1 MKIKMEG
8 ILKMIGTMIC
18 SGCVLIL
25 TAGNSVCSAQSDS
38 SHVLENLS
46 LKELL
51 SIKVTTVS
59 KASEELEMAAAT
71 IVVVTKAQIKIRG
84 YQSLLDV
91 LYDLPDIKID
101 DKVYSGIRSSF
112 TVRGVQG
119 QDKFI
124 ILLDG
129 VRISSPID
137 EALPIMENYPV
148 NLVEQIEIVYGP
160 ASALYGANAVSG
172 VINIITQK
180 SAKDEISV
188 EGSSLNGNYG
198 YTNNQLMITKKLSD
212 EVSMIISGQYYFDKQ
227 PDLNKTFNNDP
238 QTNSSS
244 YESGTINTVF
254 GPVTPIAPVSA
265 NFEAP
270 MSAYNIYAA
279 IHSSDFTLSYF
290 RNSTT
295 TPSAYGSN
303 VNNALY
309 NKEAAIK
316 QGIDVVNAS
325 YKKSFGQLNT
335 VSSLTASNFVLD
347 PKSNYRNLYTGFE
360 PAYKYESS
368 TSIKGEEQLNFEISP
383 RINLTGGISYELFS
397 VVPYSGDLQDPVNP
411 NAAIQSSYLGTKNYY
426 SPNGIPAHFFF
437 LRYSN
442 TGSFLQAQYS
452 PVKKLIFSLGAR
464 YDYNT
469 RYGNTLNPRISGV
482 YKPFNKTTIKVMF
495 GSAYLAPSVSSSYA
509 QWGSFVTADSGK
521 TYSSYFLHLP
531 NPNLKPITSRTYE
544 LSIKQYFTNNLSLTV
559 EGYYTALDNLLGFAD
574 DNATTHLYNN
584 QFFSIPVDYIEVYVN
599 QGRQENY
606 GGSIQLNWKTTVSK
620 VKLNSFASVSYTDGI
635 IQSALRE
642 EDELTPDAKVDF
654 ISKFIVH
661 AGIECSLGKFTIAP
675 RAIFM
680 TEQSINGIADT
691 VNGLLQRQS
700 IPGYTLLNISARY
713 NISRQFSFFA
723 NASNVLNVHYRS
735 VGFLMDLKKPDS
747 DLFYG
752 QPEDLLR
759 IMAGVNFKF

>member
-1 MKIKMEG
+1 MER
-8 ILKMIGTMIC
+8 ILKMIGTIIC
-18 SGCVLIL
+18 IACVLIL
-25 TAGNSVCSAQSDS
+25 TAGNTVCSAQSDS
-38 SHVLENLS
+38 LHALENLS

-71 IVVVTKAQIKIRG
+71 VALVTKAQIRIRG

-101 DKVYSGIRSSF
+101 DKVYSGIRNSF

-180 SAKDEISV
+180 NANDEIFV
-188 EGSSLNGNYG
+188 EGSTLNGNYG
-198 YTNNQLMITKKLSD
+198 YTNNQLMITKKLTD
-212 EVSMIISGQYYFDKQ
+212 QVSLIVSGQYYYDKQ
-227 PDLNKTFNNDP
+227 PDLNKTFKNDQ

-244 YESGTINTVF
+244 YQSGTINTVF
-254 GPVTPIAPVSA
+254 GPFTPVAPISSA
-265 NFEAP
+265 FEAP
-270 MSAYNIYAA
+270 MSAYNFYAA
-279 IHSSDFTLSYF
+279 IHSSDFSLSYF

-295 TPSAYGSN
+295 TPSALGNN
-303 VNNALY
+303 VNNSLY
-309 NKEAAIK
+309 NKSAFIK
-316 QGIDVVNAS
+316 QGIDVVNAAYS
-325 YKKSFGQLNT
+325 KSFGKLNT
-335 VSSLTASNFVLD
+335 VSTLTASSFVLD
-347 PKSNYRNLYTGFE
+347 PQSNYRNLYTGFE
-360 PAYKYESS
+360 PAYKYQAS
-368 TSIKGEEQLNFEISP
+368 TSIKGEEQLNMQVSP
-383 RINLTGGISYELFS
+383 KINLTGGVSYELFS
-397 VVPYSGDLQDPVNP
+397 VVPYSGDLQDPVNT
-411 NAAIQSSYLGTKNYY
+411 NSAIYSSYLGTKNFY
-426 SPNGIPAHFFF
+426 SPFGIPAHFFS

-442 TGSFLQAQYS
+442 TGSYFQAQYS
-452 PVKKLIFSLGAR
+452 PIKKLAFSLGAR
-464 YDYNT
+464 YDNNT
-469 RYGNTLNPRISGV
+469 RYGKTFNPRLSAV
-482 YKPFNKTTIKVMF
+482 YKPFSKTTIKAMF
-495 GSAYLAPSVSSSYA
+495 GTAYLAPSVSTSYA

-531 NPNLKPITSRTYE
+531 NPNLKPITSTTYE
-544 LSIKQYFTNNLSLTV
+544 LSIKQYLTNNLSVTV
-559 EGYYTALDNLLGFAD
+559 DGYYTALYNLLGFAD
-574 DNATTHLYNN
+574 DNTSTHLYNN

-606 GGSIQLNWKTTVSK
+606 GGSFQLNWKTSVSK
-620 VKLNSFASVSYTDGI
+620 ARLNSYASISFTDGI
-635 IQSALRE
+635 VQSALKQ

-661 AGIECSLGKFTIAP
+661 AGIDCSIGKFTIAP

-691 VNGLLQRQS
+691 VNGLLRRQS
-700 IPGYTLLNISARY
+700 IPGYTLLNVSARY
-713 NISRQFSFFA
+713 NFSKQFSFFA

-752 QPEDLLR
+752 QPEDLFR
-759 IMAGVNFKF
+759 IAAGVNFKF

>member
-1 MKIKMEG
+1 MNG
-8 ILKMIGTMIC
+8 SLKFIGAMLCCMC
-18 SGCVLIL
+18 SLL
-25 TAGNSVCSAQSDS
+25 TVSSSFCFAQTDTSTAK
-38 SHVLENLS
+38 ENLS

-51 SIKVTTVS
+51 NIKVTTVS

-71 IVVVTKAQIKIRG
+71 IALVTKAQIKNRG

-180 SAKDEISV
+180 NARDEFTV
-188 EGSSLNGNYG
+188 EGSTLNGDYG
-198 YTNNQLMITKKLSD
+198 YTNNQLMISKKLSD
-212 EVSMIISGQYYFDKQ
+212 QVNLIISGQYYSDKQ
-227 PDLNKTFNNDP
+227 PDLNTTFKNDP

-254 GPVTPIAPVSA
+254 GPMTPVAPVSA
-265 NFEAP
+265 LFEAP
-270 MSAYNIYAA
+270 MSAYNIYAG
-279 IHSSDFTLSYF
+279 IHSSDYSLSYF

-295 TPSAYGSN
+295 TPSAFGSN
-303 VNNALY
+303 VNNGLY
-309 NKEAAIK
+309 NKSAFLK
-316 QGIDVVNAS
+316 QGVDVVSAA
-325 YKKSFGQLNT
+325 YKKSYGVINT
-335 VSSLTASNFVLD
+335 VTSLTASNFTLD

-360 PAYKYESS
+360 PAYKFETC
-368 TSIKGEEQLNFEISP
+368 TSVKGEEQINLKLTSK
-383 RINLTGGISYELFS
+383 INLTGGLSYELFS
-397 VVPYSGDLQDPVNP
+397 VVPYSGDLQDPVNSDGDVH
-411 NAAIQSSYLGTKNYY
+411 SSYLGTKNYY
-426 SPNGIPAHFFF
+426 SPEGLPAHFYF
-437 LRYSN
+437 LKYSN

-452 PVKKLIFSLGAR
+452 PEKKLIFSLGAR

-469 RYGNTLNPRISGV
+469 RYGQTFNPRLSCV
-482 YKPFNKTTIKVMF
+482 YKPFSKTTIKAMF
-495 GSAYLAPSVSSSYA
+495 GTAYLAPSVSTSYA
-509 QWGSFVTADSGK
+509 QWGSFVTQDSGK
-521 TYSSYFLHLP
+521 TFSSYFLHLP
-531 NPNLKPITSRTYE
+531 NPDLKPMTSRTFE
-544 LSIKQYFTNNLSLTV
+544 LNVKQYLSNNFSVSLD
-559 EGYYTALDNLLGFAD
+559 GYHTSLYNLLGFAD
-574 DNATTHLYNN
+574 DNSSTKLYDNEFN
-584 QFFSIPVDYIEVYVN
+584 GIPVDYIEVYVN
-599 QGRQENY
+599 QARQENY
-606 GGSIQLNWKTTVSK
+606 GGSLQLNWKSSISK
-620 VKLNSFASVSYTDGI
+620 VRLNSFFSVSYTNGI
-635 IQSALRE
+635 VQSALKE
-642 EDELTPDAKVDF
+642 EDELVPDAELDF
-654 ISKFIVH
+654 ISHFILH
-661 AGIECSLGKFTIAP
+661 AGFECTIGKFNVSP

-680 TEQSINGIADT
+680 TAQSINGIADT
-691 VNGLLQRQS
+691 INGNLRRQT

-713 NISRQFSFFA
+713 NFNKRFSVFA
-723 NASNVLNVHYRS
+723 NASNVLNVKYRS

-759 IMAGVNFKF
+759 IMGGFSFSF